1 MLAQLDLGR
10 NFPAN
15 RYRPGKIDAAAA
27 GALFRTGFIPDGL
40 YSGRALFRTGFIPD
54 GLYSGRAGLEADR
67 IEPDAQRRGP
77 WGTAA
82 RARPA
87 LAGSQAT
94 IAHRIPPAG
103 ASWQEKNRPDPGLSK
118 SVEPEK
124 AVAFMPVYSPA
135 VHSSD
140 RADRSASIPSGVA
153 SPRLRCRDPA
163 SPVTELPGRGCRFA
177 RRDFATT

>member
-1 MLAQLDLGR
+1 MLFFRRRFSAGR
-10 NFPAN
+10 PRCWHSWIWGAIFPQTGIA
-15 RYRPGKIDAAAA
+15 RA
-27 GALFRTGFIPDGL
+27 GSTPWTR
-40 YSGRALFRTGFIPD
+40 
-54 GLYSGRAGLEADR
+54 GLYSGRAGPEADR
-67 IEPDAQRRGP
+67 TAPDAQRRGP

-103 ASWQEKNRPDPGLSK
+103 ASWQEKNRLDPGLSK

-124 AVAFMPVYSPA
+124 AAAFMPVYSPV

-153 SPRLRCRDPA
+153 TLRLRRRGPA
-163 SPVTELPGRGCRFA
+163 SPVIELPDRGCRIA
-177 RRDFATT
+177 RRDFATTCHAKK

>member
-1 MLAQLDLGR
+1 MNALFPPPVQRRSAAMLAQLDLGC

-15 RYRPGKIDAAAA
+15 RYCPGKIDAVAE

-40 YSGRALFRTGFIPD
+40 YSGRAGP
-54 GLYSGRAGLEADR
+54 EADR

-124 AVAFMPVYSPA
+124 AAAFMPVYSPA
-135 VHSSD
+135 LHSSD

>member
-10 NFPAN
+10 KFPADQ
-15 RYRPGKIDAAAA
+15 YRLGKIDAVAALP
-27 GALFRTGFIPDGL
+27 LFRTGRPGGGKD
-40 YSGRALFRTGFIPD
+40 RA
-54 GLYSGRAGLEADR
+54 ER

-103 ASWQEKNRPDPGLSK
+103 ASWQEKDRLDPGLSK

-124 AVAFMPVYSPA
+124 AAAFMPVYSPA

-153 SPRLRCRDPA
+153 SPRFRCRDPA